1 MDKVV
6 VDASLAL
13 RWVLRDEKEVRV
25 DDLLGQWAT
34 SLTRMLVPPLFLP
47 ETTNALYLSVRRRRI
62 TLEEARLALATII
75 EVGVEV
81 TEPAGLYSRSLDLAA
96 EYGLT
101 NAYDAQY
108 VALAEVE
115 GCDLWTADERLAMAV
130 KPSPSWLRLV

>member
-6 VDASLAL
+6 VDASPAL

-108 VALAEVE
+108 VSLAEIE